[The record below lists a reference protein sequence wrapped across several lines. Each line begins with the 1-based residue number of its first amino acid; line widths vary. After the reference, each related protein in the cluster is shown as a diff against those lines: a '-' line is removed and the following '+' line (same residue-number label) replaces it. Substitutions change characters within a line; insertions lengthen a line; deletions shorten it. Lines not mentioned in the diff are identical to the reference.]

1 MKKWQYYLTLLVL
14 LLSSVLSPVSAWAQ
28 EVAAPQETSALVG
41 DSQAQPEAE
50 ATEEPEEGLDSN
62 LPSDVDLDELIRQA
76 PNVKAVPN
84 VVTRIY
90 ATTRDGKPITKNLLK
105 WEAFRINVDFTLPNN
120 VIKAGDTTVIEV
132 PSTLAFTEVSNF
144 EVRDSSGQHVVATA
158 TIQPGARTVTLTY
171 TSYAQNNSDITGNL
185 FFYARINHAEVTE
198 KGNVDLNFVV
208 ENKQI
213 PGGSVPFEG
222 APIPKGNPM
231 DKSGWQLPGQPNK
244 IRYIVAVNR
253 RGEQRKHVVIRDYL
267 KDEGLAID
275 QSSVSITKGHWVY
288 QNGGWVLQ
296 NGANAAGSYNIT
308 WDQGNTG
315 FTIDFGDL
323 DTQTGFEILYT
334 VNIPYDAAD
343 GEKFGNYAAMND
355 ANGTVAY
362 TNYDYSYSIAGGNA
376 EGYTFVVKVHK
387 HDGQGKDLAGAEF
400 EVVRDANKKVVG
412 KIVTDA
418 QGNGQVAGL
427 LRDAYTLREIKAP
440 DGYQLSNEEI
450 KIQGGDFGAD
460 KSVLKQVVN
469 VPAVTTVDVR
479 GTKTWS
485 DAENQDGLRP
495 EQVTIKLL
503 ANGTETGQTT
513 TATAAN
519 GWTYEFT
526 GLDAKDAQG
535 QAITYS
541 VAEEAVTGYTSTV
554 NGYDITNSHT
564 PETVDVRGTKTWE
577 DGDNQ
582 DGLRP
587 EQITVK
593 LLADGTETGQ
603 TTTATAANNW
613 TYEFTNLPKNKAG
626 QAISYSVAE
635 EAVAGYT
642 TKVNRYN
649 LTNSHTPETVSVQG
663 TKTWEDGDNQDG
675 LRPEQITVKLLAD
688 GVETGQTTTATAANN
703 WTYEFTNLPKNK
715 AGKAITYSVAEEAV
729 AGYTSTLNGYNL
741 TNSRTPE
748 TVSIQGTKT
757 WEDGDNQDGLRPEQI
772 TVKLL
777 ADGVETGQT
786 TTATAANNWTY
797 EFSNLPKNKAG
808 KAITYSVAEEAVQ
821 GYTSTVNG
829 YDLTNNHATDLTSV
843 SGTKTWQDND
853 DQDGL
858 RPGQVTIKLL
868 ADGVETGQTA
878 VASAANNWTY
888 EFSNLPKNK
897 AGKAITY
904 SVAEETVAGYTASV
918 NGYNLTNSHTPET
931 VSVQG
936 TKTWQDNDNQDG
948 VRPEQVTIKLLAD
961 GVETGQTA
969 VANAANNWTYE
980 FSNLPKNKAGKA
992 ITYSVQ
998 EEAVA
1003 EYTASYQAY
1012 NVTNSHTPGQTSHT
1026 VQKVWDDGQNQD
1038 GVRPVELKVQLYADD
1053 QKYGD
1058 EISLTA
1064 ANNWTYTWSQL
1075 PEKAQGK
1082 AISYQAREVA
1092 VPEGYQADQPSTQAG
1107 VTTLTNHHR
1116 PEVTSLSG
1124 TKTWKDN
1131 NNQDGV
1137 RPERIKVNLL
1147 ADGVLKAS
1155 KEVSAADN
1163 WSYSFDNLPKFAAG
1177 QAVVYTITEDAV
1189 AEYSTQVEGYNLT
1202 NSHTPGQTSLTVTK
1216 QWQDQGDQDGL
1227 RPSQIQV
1234 QLYADGV
1241 ASGSPVTLT
1250 AANNWVYTWSGLAE
1264 KANGKTIEYS
1274 VKEVDQPSGYT
1285 STTSQVSPGNVLIVN
1300 QHTPAT
1306 TEVKGQKTWD
1316 DANNQDGKRPESV
1329 TVQLYADGQVVASQV
1344 VTAANN
1350 WTYSFSNLPQFAKG
1364 KAISYSV
1371 QELVDAGLDKAGY
1384 RPSYEAY
1391 NITNH
1396 YKPEVTTFEVRKVW
1410 NDQNDQD
1417 KLRPSQI
1424 QVQLYAD
1431 GKAFGE
1437 PVTLKADND
1446 WRHVFADLAKYQEGK
1461 EVVYTVEEVAVPSGY
1476 SVTSSQTGVNQVT
1489 LTNTHQPK
1497 RPEDPGK
1504 KDLPKTGSAETFS
1517 LALAGL
1523 MAMTGLGILWG
1534 TKRRQA

>member
-50 ATEEPEEGLDSN
+50 ATEESEEGLDSD

-120 VIKAGDTTVIEV
+120 LIKAGDTTVIEV
-132 PSTLAFTEVSNF
+132 PSTLAFTEASNF
-144 EVRDSSGQHVVATA
+144 EVRDSSGQNVVANA

-208 ENKQI
+208 ENKPI

-222 APIPKGNPM
+222 APIPKGSPM

-296 NGANAAGSYNIT
+296 NAANAAGSYNIT
-308 WDQGNTG
+308 WDQGNAG

-323 DTQTGFEILYT
+323 DAQTGFEILYT

-479 GTKTWS
+479 GTKSWS

-587 EQITVK
+587 EQITLK
-593 LLADGTETGQ
+593 LLADG
-603 TTTATAANNW
+603 A
-613 TYEFTNLPKNKAG
+613 
-626 QAISYSVAE
+626 
-635 EAVAGYT
+635 
-642 TKVNRYN
+642 
-649 LTNSHTPETVSVQG
+649 
-663 TKTWEDGDNQDG
+663 
-675 LRPEQITVKLLAD
+675 
-688 GVETGQTTTATAANN
+688 ETGQTTTATAANN

-729 AGYTSTLNGYNL
+729 AGYNTKVNGYNL
-741 TNSRTPE
+741 TNSHTPE
-748 TVSIQGTKT
+748 AISVQGTKT
-757 WEDGDNQDGLRPEQI
+757 WEDGDN
-772 TVKLL
+772 
-777 ADGVETGQT
+777 
-786 TTATAANNWTY
+786 
-797 EFSNLPKNKAG
+797 
-808 KAITYSVAEEAVQ
+808 
-821 GYTSTVNG
+821 
-829 YDLTNNHATDLTSV
+829 
-843 SGTKTWQDND
+843 
-853 DQDGL
+853 QDGL

-904 SVAEETVAGYTASV
+904 SVSEEAVAGYTASV

-969 VANAANNWTYE
+969 VAKAANNWTYE
-980 FSNLPKNKAGKA
+980 FSNLPKNKAGQA

-1082 AISYQAREVA
+1082 AISYQAREVT

-1107 VTTLTNHHR
+1107 VTTLTNHHT
-1116 PEVTSLSG
+1116 PEVTSVSG
-1124 TKTWKDN
+1124 AKTWKDN

-1202 NSHTPGQTSLTVTK
+1202 NSHTPGQTTLTVTK

-1250 AANNWVYTWSGLAE
+1250 AADNWVYTWSGLAE

-1350 WTYSFSNLPQFAKG
+1350 WTYSFSNLPKFAKG

-1371 QELVDAGLDKAGY
+1371 QELVDTGLDKAGY
-1384 RPSYEAY
+1384 RPSYDGY
-1391 NITNH
+1391 NIANH

-1476 SVTSSQTGVNQVT
+1476 SVTSSQTGINQVT

>member
-50 ATEEPEEGLDSN
+50 ATEESEEGLDSN

-479 GTKTWS
+479 GTKSWS

-541 VAEEAVTGYTSTV
+541 VAEEAV
-554 NGYDITNSHT
+554 
-564 PETVDVRGTKTWE
+564 
-577 DGDNQ
+577 
-582 DGLRP
+582 
-587 EQITVK
+587 
-593 LLADGTETGQ
+593 
-603 TTTATAANNW
+603 
-613 TYEFTNLPKNKAG
+613 
-626 QAISYSVAE
+626 
-635 EAVAGYT
+635 
-642 TKVNRYN
+642 
-649 LTNSHTPETVSVQG
+649 
-663 TKTWEDGDNQDG
+663 
-675 LRPEQITVKLLAD
+675 
-688 GVETGQTTTATAANN
+688 
-703 WTYEFTNLPKNK
+703 
-715 AGKAITYSVAEEAV
+715 

-741 TNSRTPE
+741 TNSHTPE

-808 KAITYSVAEEAVQ
+808 KAITYSVAEEGVA
-821 GYTSTVNG
+821 GYNTTVNG

-904 SVAEETVAGYTASV
+904 SVAEEAVVGYTASV

-969 VANAANNWTYE
+969 VASSVNNWTYE

-1038 GVRPVELKVQLYADD
+1038 GLRPVELKVQLYADD

-1058 EISLTA
+1058 EVSLTA

-1107 VTTLTNHHR
+1107 VTTLTNRHT
-1116 PEVTSLSG
+1116 PEVTSVSG

-1163 WSYSFDNLPKFAAG
+1163 WAYSFDNLPIFAAG

-1189 AEYSTQVEGYNLT
+1189 AEYSTQVEGFNLT

-1250 AANNWVYTWSGLAE
+1250 AADNWVYTWSGLAE

-1329 TVQLYADGQVVASQV
+1329 TVQLYADGQMVASQV

-1384 RPSYEAY
+1384 RPSYDGY
-1391 NITNH
+1391 NIANH
-1396 YKPEVTTFEVRKVW
+1396 YKPEVTTLEVRKVW

-1424 QVQLYAD
+1424 QVQLYAN

>member
-50 ATEEPEEGLDSN
+50 ATEESEEGLDSN

-541 VAEEAVTGYTSTV
+541 VAEEAV
-554 NGYDITNSHT
+554 
-564 PETVDVRGTKTWE
+564 
-577 DGDNQ
+577 
-582 DGLRP
+582 
-587 EQITVK
+587 
-593 LLADGTETGQ
+593 
-603 TTTATAANNW
+603 
-613 TYEFTNLPKNKAG
+613 
-626 QAISYSVAE
+626 
-635 EAVAGYT
+635 
-642 TKVNRYN
+642 
-649 LTNSHTPETVSVQG
+649 
-663 TKTWEDGDNQDG
+663 
-675 LRPEQITVKLLAD
+675 
-688 GVETGQTTTATAANN
+688 
-703 WTYEFTNLPKNK
+703 
-715 AGKAITYSVAEEAV
+715 

-741 TNSRTPE
+741 TNSHTPE

-808 KAITYSVAEEAVQ
+808 KAISYSVAEEAVA
-821 GYTSTVNG
+821 GYNTTVNG

-904 SVAEETVAGYTASV
+904 SVAEEAVAGYTASV

-992 ITYSVQ
+992 ISYSVQ

-1038 GVRPVELKVQLYADD
+1038 GLRPVELKVQLYADD

-1075 PEKAQGK
+1075 PEKAKGK

-1092 VPEGYQADQPSTQAG
+1092 VPEGYQADQPSTQAT
-1107 VTTLTNHHR
+1107 VTTLTNRHT
-1116 PEVTSLSG
+1116 PEVTSVSG
-1124 TKTWKDN
+1124 TKTWQDN

-1250 AANNWVYTWSGLAE
+1250 AADNWVYTWSGLAE

-1350 WTYSFSNLPQFAKG
+1350 WTYSISNLPQFAKG

>member
-50 ATEEPEEGLDSN
+50 ATEESEEGLDSN

-244 IRYIVAVNR
+244 IRYILAVNR

-296 NGANAAGSYNIT
+296 NAANAAGSYNIT
-308 WDQGNTG
+308 WDQGNAG

-593 LLADGTETGQ
+593 LLADG
-603 TTTATAANNW
+603 
-613 TYEFTNLPKNKAG
+613 
-626 QAISYSVAE
+626 
-635 EAVAGYT
+635 
-642 TKVNRYN
+642 
-649 LTNSHTPETVSVQG
+649 
-663 TKTWEDGDNQDG
+663 
-675 LRPEQITVKLLAD
+675 
-688 GVETGQTTTATAANN
+688 
-703 WTYEFTNLPKNK
+703 
-715 AGKAITYSVAEEAV
+715 
-729 AGYTSTLNGYNL
+729 
-741 TNSRTPE
+741 
-748 TVSIQGTKT
+748 
-757 WEDGDNQDGLRPEQI
+757 
-772 TVKLL
+772 
-777 ADGVETGQT
+777 VETGQT

-808 KAITYSVAEEAVQ
+808 KAISYSVAEEAVA
-821 GYTSTVNG
+821 GYNTTVNG

-843 SGTKTWQDND
+843 SGTKTWEDND

-904 SVAEETVAGYTASV
+904 SVAEEAVAGYTASV
-918 NGYNLTNSHTPET
+918 NGYNIANSHTPET

-992 ITYSVQ
+992 IAYSVQ

-1038 GVRPVELKVQLYADD
+1038 GLRPVELKVQLYADD

-1082 AISYQAREVA
+1082 AISYQAREVS
-1092 VPEGYQADQPSTQAG
+1092 VPEGYQADQPTTQAT
-1107 VTTLTNHHR
+1107 VTTLTNRHT
-1116 PEVTSLSG
+1116 PEVTSVSG

-1163 WSYSFDNLPKFAAG
+1163 WAYSFDNLPKFAAG

-1396 YKPEVTTFEVRKVW
+1396 YKPEVTSFEVRKVW

>member
-50 ATEEPEEGLDSN
+50 ATEESEEGLDSN

-208 ENKQI
+208 ENKPI

-296 NGANAAGSYNIT
+296 NAANAAGSYNIT

-541 VAEEAVTGYTSTV
+541 VAEEAVAGYTSTL
-554 NGYDITNSHT
+554 NG
-564 PETVDVRGTKTWE
+564 
-577 DGDNQ
+577 
-582 DGLRP
+582 
-587 EQITVK
+587 
-593 LLADGTETGQ
+593 
-603 TTTATAANNW
+603 
-613 TYEFTNLPKNKAG
+613 
-626 QAISYSVAE
+626 
-635 EAVAGYT
+635 
-642 TKVNRYN
+642 YN
-649 LTNSHTPETVSVQG
+649 LTNSHTPETVSIQG

-703 WTYEFTNLPKNK
+703 WTYEFSNLPKNK
-715 AGKAITYSVAEEAV
+715 AGQAITYSVAEEAVQGYTSTVKGYDISNSHTPETVSVQGTKTWEDGDNQDGLRPEQITVKLLANGVETGQTTTATAANNWTYEFSNLPKNKAGQAITYSVAEEAV
-729 AGYTSTLNGYNL
+729 AGYTTKVNGYNL
-741 TNSRTPE
+741 TNSHTPE

-808 KAITYSVAEEAVQ
+808 KAISYSVAEEAVA
-821 GYTSTVNG
+821 GYNTTVNG
-829 YDLTNNHATDLTSV
+829 YDITNNHATDLTSV
-843 SGTKTWQDND
+843 SGTKTWEDND
-853 DQDGL
+853 DQDGV

-897 AGKAITY
+897 AGKAISY
-904 SVAEETVAGYTASV
+904 SVAEEAVVGYTVSV

-1038 GVRPVELKVQLYADD
+1038 GLRPVELKVQLYADD

-1058 EISLTA
+1058 EVSLTA

-1092 VPEGYQADQPSTQAG
+1092 VPEGYQADQPTTQAT
-1107 VTTLTNHHR
+1107 VTTLTNRHT
-1116 PEVTSLSG
+1116 PEVTSVSG

-1163 WSYSFDNLPKFAAG
+1163 WAYSFDNLPKFAAG

-1202 NSHTPGQTSLTVTK
+1202 NNHTPGQTSLTVTK

-1250 AANNWVYTWSGLAE
+1250 AADNWVYTWSGLAE

-1384 RPSYEAY
+1384 RPSYDGY
-1391 NITNH
+1391 NIANH

-1431 GKAFGE
+1431 GKVFGE

-1534 TKRRQA
+1534 TKRRQV

>member
-50 ATEEPEEGLDSN
+50 ATEESEEGLDSN

-541 VAEEAVTGYTSTV
+541 VAEEAV
-554 NGYDITNSHT
+554 
-564 PETVDVRGTKTWE
+564 
-577 DGDNQ
+577 
-582 DGLRP
+582 
-587 EQITVK
+587 
-593 LLADGTETGQ
+593 
-603 TTTATAANNW
+603 
-613 TYEFTNLPKNKAG
+613 
-626 QAISYSVAE
+626 
-635 EAVAGYT
+635 
-642 TKVNRYN
+642 
-649 LTNSHTPETVSVQG
+649 
-663 TKTWEDGDNQDG
+663 
-675 LRPEQITVKLLAD
+675 
-688 GVETGQTTTATAANN
+688 
-703 WTYEFTNLPKNK
+703 
-715 AGKAITYSVAEEAV
+715 

-741 TNSRTPE
+741 TNSHTPE

-904 SVAEETVAGYTASV
+904 SVAEEAVVGYTASV

-969 VANAANNWTYE
+969 VASAANNWTYE

-992 ITYSVQ
+992 ITYSLQ

-1038 GVRPVELKVQLYADD
+1038 GLRPVELKVQLYADD

-1058 EISLTA
+1058 EVSLTA

-1092 VPEGYQADQPSTQAG
+1092 VPQGYQADQPSTQAG
-1107 VTTLTNHHR
+1107 VTTLTNRHT
-1116 PEVTSLSG
+1116 PEVTSVSG

-1163 WSYSFDNLPKFAAG
+1163 WAYSFDNLPKFAAG

-1396 YKPEVTTFEVRKVW
+1396 YKPEVTSFEVRKVW

>member
-50 ATEEPEEGLDSN
+50 ATEESEEGLDSN

-541 VAEEAVTGYTSTV
+541 VAEEAV
-554 NGYDITNSHT
+554 
-564 PETVDVRGTKTWE
+564 
-577 DGDNQ
+577 
-582 DGLRP
+582 
-587 EQITVK
+587 
-593 LLADGTETGQ
+593 
-603 TTTATAANNW
+603 
-613 TYEFTNLPKNKAG
+613 
-626 QAISYSVAE
+626 
-635 EAVAGYT
+635 
-642 TKVNRYN
+642 
-649 LTNSHTPETVSVQG
+649 
-663 TKTWEDGDNQDG
+663 
-675 LRPEQITVKLLAD
+675 
-688 GVETGQTTTATAANN
+688 
-703 WTYEFTNLPKNK
+703 
-715 AGKAITYSVAEEAV
+715 

-741 TNSRTPE
+741 TNSHTPE

-808 KAITYSVAEEAVQ
+808 KAISYSVAEEAVA
-821 GYTSTVNG
+821 GYNTTVNG

-904 SVAEETVAGYTASV
+904 SVAEEAVAGYTASV

-992 ITYSVQ
+992 ITYSLQ

-1038 GVRPVELKVQLYADD
+1038 GLRPVELKVQLYADD

-1058 EISLTA
+1058 EVSLTA

-1092 VPEGYQADQPSTQAG
+1092 VPQGYQADQPSTQAG
-1107 VTTLTNHHR
+1107 VTTLTNRHT
-1116 PEVTSLSG
+1116 PEVTSVSG

-1384 RPSYEAY
+1384 RPSYDGY
-1391 NITNH
+1391 NIANH

-1504 KDLPKTGSAETFS
+1504 KGLPKTGSAETFS

>member
-50 ATEEPEEGLDSN
+50 ATEESEEGLDSN

-541 VAEEAVTGYTSTV
+541 VAEEAV
-554 NGYDITNSHT
+554 
-564 PETVDVRGTKTWE
+564 
-577 DGDNQ
+577 
-582 DGLRP
+582 
-587 EQITVK
+587 
-593 LLADGTETGQ
+593 
-603 TTTATAANNW
+603 
-613 TYEFTNLPKNKAG
+613 
-626 QAISYSVAE
+626 
-635 EAVAGYT
+635 
-642 TKVNRYN
+642 
-649 LTNSHTPETVSVQG
+649 
-663 TKTWEDGDNQDG
+663 
-675 LRPEQITVKLLAD
+675 
-688 GVETGQTTTATAANN
+688 
-703 WTYEFTNLPKNK
+703 
-715 AGKAITYSVAEEAV
+715 

-741 TNSRTPE
+741 TNSHTPE

-808 KAITYSVAEEAVQ
+808 QAITYSVAEEAVA
-821 GYTSTVNG
+821 GYNTTVNG

-904 SVAEETVAGYTASV
+904 SVAEEAVAGYTASV
-918 NGYNLTNSHTPET
+918 NGYNLINSHTPET

-969 VANAANNWTYE
+969 VAKAANNWTYE

-992 ITYSVQ
+992 IAYSVQ

-1092 VPEGYQADQPSTQAG
+1092 VPQGYQADQPSTQAG
-1107 VTTLTNHHR
+1107 VTTLTNHHT
-1116 PEVTSLSG
+1116 PEVTSVSG

-1163 WSYSFDNLPKFAAG
+1163 WSYSFDNLPKYAAG

-1384 RPSYEAY
+1384 RPSYDGY
-1391 NITNH
+1391 NIANH

>member
-50 ATEEPEEGLDSN
+50 ATEESEEGLDPD

-132 PSTLAFTEVSNF
+132 PSTLAFTEASNF
-144 EVRDSSGQHVVATA
+144 EVRDSSGQHVVANA

-208 ENKQI
+208 EHKPI

-296 NGANAAGSYNIT
+296 NAANAAGSFNIT

-479 GTKTWS
+479 GTKSWS

-526 GLDAKDAQG
+526 GLAAKDAQG

-587 EQITVK
+587 EQITLK
-593 LLADGTETGQ
+593 LLADGAETGQ

-626 QAISYSVAE
+626 QAI
-635 EAVAGYT
+635 
-642 TKVNRYN
+642 
-649 LTNSHTPETVSVQG
+649 
-663 TKTWEDGDNQDG
+663 
-675 LRPEQITVKLLAD
+675 
-688 GVETGQTTTATAANN
+688 
-703 WTYEFTNLPKNK
+703 
-715 AGKAITYSVAEEAV
+715 TYSVAEEAV
-729 AGYTSTLNGYNL
+729 AGYTSTVNGYDIS
-741 TNSRTPE
+741 NSHTPE

-757 WEDGDNQDGLRPEQI
+757 WEDGDNQDGLHPEQI

-808 KAITYSVAEEAVQ
+808 KAISYSVAEEAVA
-821 GYTSTVNG
+821 GYNTTVNG

-853 DQDGL
+853 DQDGI

-904 SVAEETVAGYTASV
+904 SVAEEAVAGYTASV

-1038 GVRPVELKVQLYADD
+1038 GLRPVELKVQLYADD

-1058 EISLTA
+1058 EISLTS

-1107 VTTLTNHHR
+1107 VTTLTNHHT
-1116 PEVTSLSG
+1116 PEVTSVSG
-1124 TKTWKDN
+1124 AKTWKDN

-1250 AANNWVYTWSGLAE
+1250 ATDNWVYTWSGLAE

-1285 STTSQVSPGNVLIVN
+1285 STISQVSPGNVLIVN

-1384 RPSYEAY
+1384 RPSYDGY
-1391 NITNH
+1391 NIANH
-1396 YKPEVTTFEVRKVW
+1396 YKPEVTSFEVRKVW

-1424 QVQLYAD
+1424 QVQLYAN

-1534 TKRRQA
+1534 TKHRHA

>member
-50 ATEEPEEGLDSN
+50 ATEESEEGLDSN

-132 PSTLAFTEVSNF
+132 PSTLAFTEASNF
-144 EVRDSSGQHVVATA
+144 EVRDSSGQHVVANA

-208 ENKQI
+208 ENKPI

-267 KDEGLAID
+267 KDEGIAID

-296 NGANAAGSYNIT
+296 NAANAAGSYNIT

-479 GTKTWS
+479 GTKSWS

-564 PETVDVRGTKTWE
+564 PETV
-577 DGDNQ
+577 
-582 DGLRP
+582 
-587 EQITVK
+587 
-593 LLADGTETGQ
+593 
-603 TTTATAANNW
+603 
-613 TYEFTNLPKNKAG
+613 
-626 QAISYSVAE
+626 
-635 EAVAGYT
+635 
-642 TKVNRYN
+642 
-649 LTNSHTPETVSVQG
+649 
-663 TKTWEDGDNQDG
+663 
-675 LRPEQITVKLLAD
+675 
-688 GVETGQTTTATAANN
+688 
-703 WTYEFTNLPKNK
+703 
-715 AGKAITYSVAEEAV
+715 
-729 AGYTSTLNGYNL
+729 
-741 TNSRTPE
+741 
-748 TVSIQGTKT
+748 SIQGTKT

-797 EFSNLPKNKAG
+797 EFTNLPKNKAG

-904 SVAEETVAGYTASV
+904 SVAEEAVVGYTASV

-969 VANAANNWTYE
+969 VASAANNWTYE

-992 ITYSVQ
+992 ITYSLQ

-1038 GVRPVELKVQLYADD
+1038 GLRPVELKVQLYADD

-1058 EISLTA
+1058 EVSLTA

-1092 VPEGYQADQPSTQAG
+1092 VPQGYQADQPSTQAG
-1107 VTTLTNHHR
+1107 VTTLTNRHT
-1116 PEVTSLSG
+1116 PEVTSVSG

-1163 WSYSFDNLPKFAAG
+1163 WAYSFDNLPKFAAG

-1396 YKPEVTTFEVRKVW
+1396 YKPEVTSFEVRKVW

>member
-50 ATEEPEEGLDSN
+50 ATEESEEGLDSN

-479 GTKTWS
+479 GTKSWS

-541 VAEEAVTGYTSTV
+541 VAEEAVAGYTLTL
-554 NGYDITNSHT
+554 NGYNLTNSHT
-564 PETVDVRGTKTWE
+564 PETVSIQGTKTWE

-587 EQITVK
+587 AQITVK
-593 LLADGTETGQ
+593 LLADGVETGQ
-603 TTTATAANNW
+603 TTTVTAANNW
-613 TYEFTNLPKNKAG
+613 TYEFSNLPKNKAG
-626 QAISYSVAE
+626 QAITYSVAE
-635 EAVAGYT
+635 EAVQGYT
-642 TKVNRYN
+642 STVNGYDIS
-649 LTNSHTPETVSVQG
+649 NSHTPETVSVQG

-675 LRPEQITVKLLAD
+675 LRPAQITVKLLAD

-703 WTYEFTNLPKNK
+703 WTYEFSNLPKNK

-741 TNSRTPE
+741 TNSHTPE

-808 KAITYSVAEEAVQ
+808 KAITYSVAEEGVA
-821 GYTSTVNG
+821 GYNTTVNG

-904 SVAEETVAGYTASV
+904 SVAEEAVVGYTASV

-969 VANAANNWTYE
+969 VASSVNNWTYE

-1038 GVRPVELKVQLYADD
+1038 GLRPVELKVQLYADD

-1058 EISLTA
+1058 EVSLTA

-1107 VTTLTNHHR
+1107 VTTLTNRHT
-1116 PEVTSLSG
+1116 PEVTSVSG

-1163 WSYSFDNLPKFAAG
+1163 WAYSFDNLPIFAAG

-1189 AEYSTQVEGYNLT
+1189 AEYSTQVEGFNLT

-1396 YKPEVTTFEVRKVW
+1396 YKPEVTSFEVRKVW

>member
-50 ATEEPEEGLDSN
+50 ATEESEEGLDSN

-564 PETVDVRGTKTWE
+564 PETVSIQGTKTWE

-593 LLADGTETGQ
+593 LLADGVETGQ

-642 TKVNRYN
+642 TKVNGYN

-969 VANAANNWTYE
+969 VAKAANNWTYE

-1058 EISLTA
+1058 EVSLTA

-1371 QELVDAGLDKAGY
+1371 QELVDVGLDKAGY
-1384 RPSYEAY
+1384 RPSYDGY
-1391 NITNH
+1391 NIANH
-1396 YKPEVTTFEVRKVW
+1396 YKPEVTSFEVRKVW

>member
-50 ATEEPEEGLDSN
+50 ATEESEEGLDSN

-541 VAEEAVTGYTSTV
+541 VAEEAV
-554 NGYDITNSHT
+554 
-564 PETVDVRGTKTWE
+564 
-577 DGDNQ
+577 
-582 DGLRP
+582 
-587 EQITVK
+587 
-593 LLADGTETGQ
+593 
-603 TTTATAANNW
+603 
-613 TYEFTNLPKNKAG
+613 
-626 QAISYSVAE
+626 
-635 EAVAGYT
+635 
-642 TKVNRYN
+642 
-649 LTNSHTPETVSVQG
+649 
-663 TKTWEDGDNQDG
+663 
-675 LRPEQITVKLLAD
+675 
-688 GVETGQTTTATAANN
+688 
-703 WTYEFTNLPKNK
+703 
-715 AGKAITYSVAEEAV
+715 

-741 TNSRTPE
+741 TNSHTPE

-808 KAITYSVAEEAVQ
+808 KAISYSVAEEAVA
-821 GYTSTVNG
+821 GYNTTVNG

-904 SVAEETVAGYTASV
+904 SVAEEAVAGYTASV

-936 TKTWQDNDNQDG
+936 TKSWQDNDNQDG

-969 VANAANNWTYE
+969 VAKAANNWTYE

-1038 GVRPVELKVQLYADD
+1038 GLRPVELKVQLYADD

-1092 VPEGYQADQPSTQAG
+1092 VPEGYQADQPTTQAT
-1107 VTTLTNHHR
+1107 VTTLTNRHT
-1116 PEVTSLSG
+1116 PEVTSVSG

-1396 YKPEVTTFEVRKVW
+1396 YKPEVTSFEVRKVW

>member
-50 ATEEPEEGLDSN
+50 ATEESEEGLDSN

-541 VAEEAVTGYTSTV
+541 VAEEAVAGYTSTL
-554 NGYDITNSHT
+554 NG
-564 PETVDVRGTKTWE
+564 
-577 DGDNQ
+577 
-582 DGLRP
+582 
-587 EQITVK
+587 
-593 LLADGTETGQ
+593 
-603 TTTATAANNW
+603 
-613 TYEFTNLPKNKAG
+613 
-626 QAISYSVAE
+626 
-635 EAVAGYT
+635 
-642 TKVNRYN
+642 YN
-649 LTNSHTPETVSVQG
+649 LTNSHTPETVSIQG

-703 WTYEFTNLPKNK
+703 WTYEFSNLPKNK
-715 AGKAITYSVAEEAV
+715 AGQAITYSVAEEAVQGYTSTVKGYDISNSHTPETVSVQGSKTWEDGDNQDGLRPEQITVKLLANGVETGQTTTATAANNWTYEFSNLPKNKAGQAITYSVAEEAV
-729 AGYTSTLNGYNL
+729 AGYTTKVNGYNL
-741 TNSRTPE
+741 TNSHTPE

-808 KAITYSVAEEAVQ
+808 KAISYSVAEEAVA
-821 GYTSTVNG
+821 GYNTTVNG

-897 AGKAITY
+897 AGKAISY
-904 SVAEETVAGYTASV
+904 SVAEEAVAGYTASV
-918 NGYNLTNSHTPET
+918 NGYNISNSHTPET

-969 VANAANNWTYE
+969 VAKAANNWTYE

-1038 GVRPVELKVQLYADD
+1038 GLRPVELKVQLYADD

-1082 AISYQAREVA
+1082 AISYQAREVS

-1107 VTTLTNHHR
+1107 VTTLTNHHT
-1116 PEVTSLSG
+1116 PEVTSVSG

-1396 YKPEVTTFEVRKVW
+1396 YKPEVTSFEVRKVW

-1476 SVTSSQTGVNQVT
+1476 SVTNSQTGVNQVT

>member
-50 ATEEPEEGLDSN
+50 ATEESEEGLDSN

-412 KIVTDA
+412 KMVTDA

-541 VAEEAVTGYTSTV
+541 VAEEAV
-554 NGYDITNSHT
+554 
-564 PETVDVRGTKTWE
+564 
-577 DGDNQ
+577 
-582 DGLRP
+582 
-587 EQITVK
+587 
-593 LLADGTETGQ
+593 
-603 TTTATAANNW
+603 
-613 TYEFTNLPKNKAG
+613 
-626 QAISYSVAE
+626 
-635 EAVAGYT
+635 
-642 TKVNRYN
+642 
-649 LTNSHTPETVSVQG
+649 
-663 TKTWEDGDNQDG
+663 
-675 LRPEQITVKLLAD
+675 
-688 GVETGQTTTATAANN
+688 
-703 WTYEFTNLPKNK
+703 
-715 AGKAITYSVAEEAV
+715 

-741 TNSRTPE
+741 TNSHTPE

-808 KAITYSVAEEAVQ
+808 KAITYSVAEEGVA
-821 GYTSTVNG
+821 GYNTTVNG

-904 SVAEETVAGYTASV
+904 SVAEEAVVGYTASV

-1038 GVRPVELKVQLYADD
+1038 GLRPVELKVQLYADD

-1058 EISLTA
+1058 EVSLTA

-1107 VTTLTNHHR
+1107 VTTLTNRHT
-1116 PEVTSLSG
+1116 PEVTSVSG
-1124 TKTWKDN
+1124 TKTWQDN

-1202 NSHTPGQTSLTVTK
+1202 NRHTPGQTSLTVTK

-1384 RPSYEAY
+1384 RPSYDGY
-1391 NITNH
+1391 NIANH

-1461 EVVYTVEEVAVPSGY
+1461 EVVYTVAEVAVPSGY

-1534 TKRRQA
+1534 AKRRQA

>member
-50 ATEEPEEGLDSN
+50 ATEESEEGLDSN

-158 TIQPGARTVTLTY
+158 TIQPGARYVTLTY

-541 VAEEAVTGYTSTV
+541 VAEEAV
-554 NGYDITNSHT
+554 
-564 PETVDVRGTKTWE
+564 
-577 DGDNQ
+577 
-582 DGLRP
+582 
-587 EQITVK
+587 
-593 LLADGTETGQ
+593 
-603 TTTATAANNW
+603 
-613 TYEFTNLPKNKAG
+613 
-626 QAISYSVAE
+626 
-635 EAVAGYT
+635 
-642 TKVNRYN
+642 
-649 LTNSHTPETVSVQG
+649 
-663 TKTWEDGDNQDG
+663 
-675 LRPEQITVKLLAD
+675 
-688 GVETGQTTTATAANN
+688 
-703 WTYEFTNLPKNK
+703 
-715 AGKAITYSVAEEAV
+715 

-741 TNSRTPE
+741 TNSHTPE

-786 TTATAANNWTY
+786 TTATAAKNWTY
-797 EFSNLPKNKAG
+797 EFTNLPKNKAG
-808 KAITYSVAEEAVQ
+808 KAITYSVAEEAVA
-821 GYTSTVNG
+821 GYNTTVNG

-904 SVAEETVAGYTASV
+904 SVAEEAVAGYTASV
-918 NGYNLTNSHTPET
+918 NGYNIANSHTPET

-969 VANAANNWTYE
+969 VASAANNWTYE
-980 FSNLPKNKAGKA
+980 FSSLPKNKAGKA
-992 ITYSVQ
+992 ISYSVQ

-1038 GVRPVELKVQLYADD
+1038 GLRPVELKVQLYADD

-1058 EISLTA
+1058 EVSLTA

-1107 VTTLTNHHR
+1107 VTTLTNRHR
-1116 PEVTSLSG
+1116 PEVTSVSG

-1285 STTSQVSPGNVLIVN
+1285 ITTSQVSPGNVLIVN

-1396 YKPEVTTFEVRKVW
+1396 YKPEVTSFEVRKVW

>member
-50 ATEEPEEGLDSN
+50 ATEESEEGLDSN

-541 VAEEAVTGYTSTV
+541 VAEEAVAGYTSTL
-554 NGYDITNSHT
+554 NG
-564 PETVDVRGTKTWE
+564 
-577 DGDNQ
+577 
-582 DGLRP
+582 
-587 EQITVK
+587 
-593 LLADGTETGQ
+593 
-603 TTTATAANNW
+603 
-613 TYEFTNLPKNKAG
+613 
-626 QAISYSVAE
+626 
-635 EAVAGYT
+635 
-642 TKVNRYN
+642 YN
-649 LTNSHTPETVSVQG
+649 LTNSHTPETVSIQG

-703 WTYEFTNLPKNK
+703 WTYEFSNLPKNK
-715 AGKAITYSVAEEAV
+715 AGQAITYSVAEEAVQGYTSTVKGYDISNSHTPETVSVQGSKTWEDGDNQDGLRPEQITVKLLANGVETGQTTTATAANNWTYEFSNLPKNKAGQAITYSVAEEAV
-729 AGYTSTLNGYNL
+729 AGYTTKVNGYNL
-741 TNSRTPE
+741 TNSHTPE

-808 KAITYSVAEEAVQ
+808 KAISYSVAEEAVA
-821 GYTSTVNG
+821 GYNTTVNG

-1038 GVRPVELKVQLYADD
+1038 GLRPVELKVQLYADD

-1082 AISYQAREVA
+1082 AISYQAREVS

-1107 VTTLTNHHR
+1107 VTTLTNHHT
-1116 PEVTSLSG
+1116 PEVTSVSG

-1384 RPSYEAY
+1384 RPSYDGY
-1391 NITNH
+1391 NIANH

>member
-50 ATEEPEEGLDSN
+50 ATEESEEGLDSN

-541 VAEEAVTGYTSTV
+541 VAEEAV
-554 NGYDITNSHT
+554 
-564 PETVDVRGTKTWE
+564 
-577 DGDNQ
+577 
-582 DGLRP
+582 
-587 EQITVK
+587 
-593 LLADGTETGQ
+593 
-603 TTTATAANNW
+603 
-613 TYEFTNLPKNKAG
+613 
-626 QAISYSVAE
+626 
-635 EAVAGYT
+635 
-642 TKVNRYN
+642 
-649 LTNSHTPETVSVQG
+649 
-663 TKTWEDGDNQDG
+663 
-675 LRPEQITVKLLAD
+675 
-688 GVETGQTTTATAANN
+688 
-703 WTYEFTNLPKNK
+703 
-715 AGKAITYSVAEEAV
+715 

-741 TNSRTPE
+741 TNSHTPE

-808 KAITYSVAEEAVQ
+808 QAISYSVAEEAVA
-821 GYTSTVNG
+821 GYNTTVNG

-904 SVAEETVAGYTASV
+904 SVAEEAVAGYTASV

-936 TKTWQDNDNQDG
+936 TKSWQDNDNQDG

-969 VANAANNWTYE
+969 VAKAANNWTYE

-1038 GVRPVELKVQLYADD
+1038 GLRPVELKVQLYADD

-1092 VPEGYQADQPSTQAG
+1092 VPEGYQADQPTTQAT
-1107 VTTLTNHHR
+1107 VTTLTNRHT
-1116 PEVTSLSG
+1116 PEVTSVSG

-1396 YKPEVTTFEVRKVW
+1396 YKPEVTSFEVRKVW

>member
-28 EVAAPQETSALVG
+28 EVAVPQETSALVG

-50 ATEEPEEGLDSN
+50 ATEESEEGLDSN

-541 VAEEAVTGYTSTV
+541 VAEEAVAGYTSTL
-554 NGYDITNSHT
+554 NG
-564 PETVDVRGTKTWE
+564 
-577 DGDNQ
+577 
-582 DGLRP
+582 
-587 EQITVK
+587 
-593 LLADGTETGQ
+593 
-603 TTTATAANNW
+603 
-613 TYEFTNLPKNKAG
+613 
-626 QAISYSVAE
+626 
-635 EAVAGYT
+635 
-642 TKVNRYN
+642 YN
-649 LTNSHTPETVSVQG
+649 LTNSHTPETVSIQG

-675 LRPEQITVKLLAD
+675 LRPAQITVKLLAD

-703 WTYEFTNLPKNK
+703 WTYEFT
-715 AGKAITYSVAEEAV
+715 
-729 AGYTSTLNGYNL
+729 
-741 TNSRTPE
+741 
-748 TVSIQGTKT
+748 
-757 WEDGDNQDGLRPEQI
+757 
-772 TVKLL
+772 
-777 ADGVETGQT
+777 
-786 TTATAANNWTY
+786 
-797 EFSNLPKNKAG
+797 NLPKNKAG

-904 SVAEETVAGYTASV
+904 SVAEEAVVGYTASV

-969 VANAANNWTYE
+969 VASAANNWTYE

-992 ITYSVQ
+992 ITYSLQ

-1038 GVRPVELKVQLYADD
+1038 GLRPVELKVQLYADD

-1058 EISLTA
+1058 EVSLTA

-1092 VPEGYQADQPSTQAG
+1092 VPQGYQADQPSTQAG
-1107 VTTLTNHHR
+1107 VTTLTNRHT
-1116 PEVTSLSG
+1116 PEVTSVSG

-1163 WSYSFDNLPKFAAG
+1163 WAYSFDNLPKFAAG

-1396 YKPEVTTFEVRKVW
+1396 YKPEVTSFEVRKVW

>member
-50 ATEEPEEGLDSN
+50 ATEESEEGLDSN

-412 KIVTDA
+412 KMVTDA

-541 VAEEAVTGYTSTV
+541 VAEEAVAGYTSTL
-554 NGYDITNSHT
+554 NG
-564 PETVDVRGTKTWE
+564 
-577 DGDNQ
+577 
-582 DGLRP
+582 
-587 EQITVK
+587 
-593 LLADGTETGQ
+593 
-603 TTTATAANNW
+603 
-613 TYEFTNLPKNKAG
+613 
-626 QAISYSVAE
+626 
-635 EAVAGYT
+635 
-642 TKVNRYN
+642 YN
-649 LTNSHTPETVSVQG
+649 LTNSHTPETVSIQG

-729 AGYTSTLNGYNL
+729 AGYNTKVNGYNL
-741 TNSRTPE
+741 TNSHTPE
-748 TVSIQGTKT
+748 AVSVQGTKT
-757 WEDGDNQDGLRPEQI
+757 WEDGDN
-772 TVKLL
+772 
-777 ADGVETGQT
+777 
-786 TTATAANNWTY
+786 
-797 EFSNLPKNKAG
+797 
-808 KAITYSVAEEAVQ
+808 
-821 GYTSTVNG
+821 
-829 YDLTNNHATDLTSV
+829 
-843 SGTKTWQDND
+843 
-853 DQDGL
+853 QDGL

-904 SVAEETVAGYTASV
+904 SVAEEAVVGYTASV

-1038 GVRPVELKVQLYADD
+1038 GLRPVELKVQLYADD

-1058 EISLTA
+1058 EVSLTA

-1092 VPEGYQADQPSTQAG
+1092 VPEGYQADQPTTQAT
-1107 VTTLTNHHR
+1107 VTTLTNRHT
-1116 PEVTSLSG
+1116 PEVTSVSG

-1250 AANNWVYTWSGLAE
+1250 AANNWVYTWSDLAE

-1396 YKPEVTTFEVRKVW
+1396 YKPEVTSFEVRKVW

-1461 EVVYTVEEVAVPSGY
+1461 EVVYTVEEVDVPSGY
-1476 SVTSSQTGVNQVT
+1476 SGTSSQTGVNQVT

>member
-50 ATEEPEEGLDSN
+50 ATEESEEGLDSN

-541 VAEEAVTGYTSTV
+541 VAEEAV
-554 NGYDITNSHT
+554 
-564 PETVDVRGTKTWE
+564 
-577 DGDNQ
+577 
-582 DGLRP
+582 
-587 EQITVK
+587 
-593 LLADGTETGQ
+593 
-603 TTTATAANNW
+603 
-613 TYEFTNLPKNKAG
+613 
-626 QAISYSVAE
+626 
-635 EAVAGYT
+635 
-642 TKVNRYN
+642 
-649 LTNSHTPETVSVQG
+649 
-663 TKTWEDGDNQDG
+663 
-675 LRPEQITVKLLAD
+675 
-688 GVETGQTTTATAANN
+688 
-703 WTYEFTNLPKNK
+703 
-715 AGKAITYSVAEEAV
+715 

-741 TNSRTPE
+741 TNSHTPE

-808 KAITYSVAEEAVQ
+808 KAISYSVAEEAVA
-821 GYTSTVNG
+821 GYNTTVNG

-904 SVAEETVAGYTASV
+904 SVAEEAVVGYTASV

-969 VANAANNWTYE
+969 VASAANNWTYE

-992 ITYSVQ
+992 ITYSLQ

-1038 GVRPVELKVQLYADD
+1038 GLRPVELKVQLYADD

-1058 EISLTA
+1058 EVSLTA

-1092 VPEGYQADQPSTQAG
+1092 VPQGYQADQPSTQAG
-1107 VTTLTNHHR
+1107 VTTLTNRHT
-1116 PEVTSLSG
+1116 PEVTSVSG

-1163 WSYSFDNLPKFAAG
+1163 WAYSFDNLPKFAAG

-1396 YKPEVTTFEVRKVW
+1396 YKPEVTSFEVRKVW

>member
-50 ATEEPEEGLDSN
+50 ATEESEEGLDPD

-208 ENKQI
+208 ENKPI

-296 NGANAAGSYNIT
+296 NAANAAGSYNVT

-495 EQVTIKLL
+495 EQ
-503 ANGTETGQTT
+503 
-513 TATAAN
+513 
-519 GWTYEFT
+519 
-526 GLDAKDAQG
+526 
-535 QAITYS
+535 
-541 VAEEAVTGYTSTV
+541 
-554 NGYDITNSHT
+554 
-564 PETVDVRGTKTWE
+564 
-577 DGDNQ
+577 
-582 DGLRP
+582 
-587 EQITVK
+587 
-593 LLADGTETGQ
+593 
-603 TTTATAANNW
+603 
-613 TYEFTNLPKNKAG
+613 
-626 QAISYSVAE
+626 
-635 EAVAGYT
+635 
-642 TKVNRYN
+642 
-649 LTNSHTPETVSVQG
+649 
-663 TKTWEDGDNQDG
+663 
-675 LRPEQITVKLLAD
+675 ITVKLLAD

-729 AGYTSTLNGYNL
+729 AGYNTKVNGYNL
-741 TNSRTPE
+741 TNSHTPE
-748 TVSIQGTKT
+748 AVSVQGTKT
-757 WEDGDNQDGLRPEQI
+757 WEDGDN
-772 TVKLL
+772 
-777 ADGVETGQT
+777 
-786 TTATAANNWTY
+786 
-797 EFSNLPKNKAG
+797 
-808 KAITYSVAEEAVQ
+808 
-821 GYTSTVNG
+821 
-829 YDLTNNHATDLTSV
+829 
-843 SGTKTWQDND
+843 
-853 DQDGL
+853 QDGL

-904 SVAEETVAGYTASV
+904 SVAEEAVAGYTASV

-969 VANAANNWTYE
+969 VAKAANNWTYE

-992 ITYSVQ
+992 IAYSVQ

-1092 VPEGYQADQPSTQAG
+1092 VPEGYQADQPTTQAT
-1107 VTTLTNHHR
+1107 VTTLTNRHT
-1116 PEVTSLSG
+1116 PEVTSVSG

-1384 RPSYEAY
+1384 RPSYDGY
-1391 NITNH
+1391 NIANH

-1424 QVQLYAD
+1424 QVQLYAN

-1461 EVVYTVEEVAVPSGY
+1461 EVVYTVEEVDVPSGY
-1476 SVTSSQTGVNQVT
+1476 SGTSSQTGVNQVT

>member
-50 ATEEPEEGLDSN
+50 ATEESEEGLDSN

-541 VAEEAVTGYTSTV
+541 VAEEAVAGYTSTL
-554 NGYDITNSHT
+554 NG
-564 PETVDVRGTKTWE
+564 
-577 DGDNQ
+577 
-582 DGLRP
+582 
-587 EQITVK
+587 
-593 LLADGTETGQ
+593 
-603 TTTATAANNW
+603 
-613 TYEFTNLPKNKAG
+613 
-626 QAISYSVAE
+626 
-635 EAVAGYT
+635 
-642 TKVNRYN
+642 YN
-649 LTNSHTPETVSVQG
+649 LTNSHTPETVSIQG

-703 WTYEFTNLPKNK
+703 WTYEFSNLPKNK
-715 AGKAITYSVAEEAV
+715 AGQAITYSVAEEAVQGYTSTVKGYDISNSHTPETVSVQGSKTWEDGDNQDGLRPEQITVKLLANGVETGQTTTATAANNWTYEFSNLPKNKAGQAITYSVAEEAV
-729 AGYTSTLNGYNL
+729 AGYTTKVNGYNL
-741 TNSRTPE
+741 TNSHTPE

-808 KAITYSVAEEAVQ
+808 KAISYSVAEEAVA
-821 GYTSTVNG
+821 GYNTTVNG

-897 AGKAITY
+897 AGKAISY
-904 SVAEETVAGYTASV
+904 SVAEEAVAGYTASV

-1038 GVRPVELKVQLYADD
+1038 GLRPVELKVQLYADD

-1058 EISLTA
+1058 EVSLTA

-1092 VPEGYQADQPSTQAG
+1092 VPEGYQADQPTTQAT
-1107 VTTLTNHHR
+1107 VTTLTNRHT
-1116 PEVTSLSG
+1116 PEVTSVSG
-1124 TKTWKDN
+1124 AKTWKDN

-1285 STTSQVSPGNVLIVN
+1285 STISQVSPGNVLIVN

-1316 DANNQDGKRPESV
+1316 DANNQDGKRPEAV

>member
-50 ATEEPEEGLDSN
+50 ATEESEEGLDSN

-541 VAEEAVTGYTSTV
+541 VAEEAV
-554 NGYDITNSHT
+554 
-564 PETVDVRGTKTWE
+564 
-577 DGDNQ
+577 
-582 DGLRP
+582 
-587 EQITVK
+587 
-593 LLADGTETGQ
+593 
-603 TTTATAANNW
+603 
-613 TYEFTNLPKNKAG
+613 
-626 QAISYSVAE
+626 
-635 EAVAGYT
+635 
-642 TKVNRYN
+642 
-649 LTNSHTPETVSVQG
+649 
-663 TKTWEDGDNQDG
+663 
-675 LRPEQITVKLLAD
+675 
-688 GVETGQTTTATAANN
+688 
-703 WTYEFTNLPKNK
+703 
-715 AGKAITYSVAEEAV
+715 

-741 TNSRTPE
+741 TNSHTPE

-808 KAITYSVAEEAVQ
+808 KAISYSVAEEAVA
-821 GYTSTVNG
+821 GYNTTVNG

-904 SVAEETVAGYTASV
+904 SVAEEAVAGYTASV

-992 ITYSVQ
+992 ITYSLQ

-1038 GVRPVELKVQLYADD
+1038 GLRPVELKVQLYADD

-1058 EISLTA
+1058 EVSLTA

-1092 VPEGYQADQPSTQAG
+1092 VPAGYQADQPSTQAG
-1107 VTTLTNHHR
+1107 VTILTNRHT
-1116 PEVTSLSG
+1116 PEVTSVSG
-1124 TKTWKDN
+1124 TKTWQDN

-1227 RPSQIQV
+1227 RPSQIKV

-1396 YKPEVTTFEVRKVW
+1396 YKPEVTSFEVRKVW

>member
-50 ATEEPEEGLDSN
+50 ATEESEEGLDPD

-90 ATTRDGKPITKNLLK
+90 ATARDGKPITKNLLK

-132 PSTLAFTEVSNF
+132 PSTLAFTEASNF
-144 EVRDSSGQHVVATA
+144 EVRDSSGQHVVANA

-208 ENKQI
+208 EHKPI

-296 NGANAAGSYNIT
+296 NAANAAGSFNIT

-479 GTKTWS
+479 GTKSWS

-526 GLDAKDAQG
+526 GLAAKDAQG

-587 EQITVK
+587 EQITLK
-593 LLADGTETGQ
+593 LLADGAETGQ

-626 QAISYSVAE
+626 QAITYSVAE

-642 TKVNRYN
+642 STVNGYDIS
-649 LTNSHTPETVSVQG
+649 NSHTPETVSVQG

-703 WTYEFTNLPKNK
+703 WTYEFSNLPKNK
-715 AGKAITYSVAEEAV
+715 AGKPITYSVAEEAV
-729 AGYTSTLNGYNL
+729 AGYTTKVNGYNL
-741 TNSRTPE
+741 TNSHTPE

-808 KAITYSVAEEAVQ
+808 KAISYSVAEEAVA
-821 GYTSTVNG
+821 GYNTTVNG

-853 DQDGL
+853 DQDGI

-904 SVAEETVAGYTASV
+904 SVAEEAVAGYTASV

-1038 GVRPVELKVQLYADD
+1038 GLRPVELKVQLYADD

-1058 EISLTA
+1058 EISLTS

-1107 VTTLTNHHR
+1107 VTTLTNHHT
-1116 PEVTSLSG
+1116 PEVTSVSG
-1124 TKTWKDN
+1124 AKTWKDN

-1137 RPERIKVNLL
+1137 RPDRIKVNLL

-1250 AANNWVYTWSGLAE
+1250 ATDNWVYTWSGLAE

-1285 STTSQVSPGNVLIVN
+1285 STISQVSPGNVLIVN

-1384 RPSYEAY
+1384 RPSYDGY
-1391 NITNH
+1391 NIANH
-1396 YKPEVTTFEVRKVW
+1396 YKPEVTSFEVRKVW

-1424 QVQLYAD
+1424 QVQLYAN

-1534 TKRRQA
+1534 TKHRHA

>member
-50 ATEEPEEGLDSN
+50 ATEESEEGLDSD

-564 PETVDVRGTKTWE
+564 PETVS
-577 DGDNQ
+577 
-582 DGLRP
+582 
-587 EQITVK
+587 I
-593 LLADGTETGQ
+593 
-603 TTTATAANNW
+603 
-613 TYEFTNLPKNKAG
+613 
-626 QAISYSVAE
+626 
-635 EAVAGYT
+635 
-642 TKVNRYN
+642 
-649 LTNSHTPETVSVQG
+649 QG

-703 WTYEFTNLPKNK
+703 WTYEFSNLPKNK
-715 AGKAITYSVAEEAV
+715 AGQAISYSVAEEAVQGYTSTVNGYDISNSHTPETVSVQGSKTWEDGDNQDGLRPEQITVKLLANGVETGQTTTATAANNWTYEFSNLPKNKAGQAITYSVAEEAV
-729 AGYTSTLNGYNL
+729 AGYTTKVNGYNL
-741 TNSRTPE
+741 TNSHTPE

-808 KAITYSVAEEAVQ
+808 KAISYSVAEEAVA
-821 GYTSTVNG
+821 GYNTTVNG

-904 SVAEETVAGYTASV
+904 SVAEEAVAGYTASV

-1038 GVRPVELKVQLYADD
+1038 GLRPVELKVQLYADD

-1092 VPEGYQADQPSTQAG
+1092 VPQGYQADQPSTQAG
-1107 VTTLTNHHR
+1107 VTTLTNHHT
-1116 PEVTSLSG
+1116 PEVTSVSG

-1384 RPSYEAY
+1384 RPSYDGY
-1391 NITNH
+1391 NIANH
-1396 YKPEVTTFEVRKVW
+1396 YKPEVTSFEVRKVW

>member
-50 ATEEPEEGLDSN
+50 ATEESEEGLDSN

-132 PSTLAFTEVSNF
+132 PSTLAFTAVSNF

-541 VAEEAVTGYTSTV
+541 VAEEAVAGYTSTL
-554 NGYDITNSHT
+554 NG
-564 PETVDVRGTKTWE
+564 
-577 DGDNQ
+577 
-582 DGLRP
+582 
-587 EQITVK
+587 
-593 LLADGTETGQ
+593 
-603 TTTATAANNW
+603 
-613 TYEFTNLPKNKAG
+613 
-626 QAISYSVAE
+626 
-635 EAVAGYT
+635 
-642 TKVNRYN
+642 YN
-649 LTNSHTPETVSVQG
+649 LTNSHTPETVSIQG

-703 WTYEFTNLPKNK
+703 WTYEFSNLPKNK
-715 AGKAITYSVAEEAV
+715 AGQAITYSVAEEAVQGYTSTVKGYDISNSHTPETVSVQGSKTWEDGDNQDGLRPEQITVKLLADGVETGQTTTATAANNWTYEFSNLPKNKAGQAITYSVAEEAV
-729 AGYTSTLNGYNL
+729 AGYTTKVNGYNL
-741 TNSRTPE
+741 TNSHTPE

-808 KAITYSVAEEAVQ
+808 KAISYSVAEEAVA
-821 GYTSTVNG
+821 GYNTTVNG

-904 SVAEETVAGYTASV
+904 SVAEEAVAGYTASV
-918 NGYNLTNSHTPET
+918 NGYNIANSHTPET

-992 ITYSVQ
+992 IAYSVQ

-1038 GVRPVELKVQLYADD
+1038 GLRPVELKVQLYADD

-1082 AISYQAREVA
+1082 AISYQAREVS

-1107 VTTLTNHHR
+1107 VTTLTNHHT
-1116 PEVTSLSG
+1116 PEVTSVSG

-1396 YKPEVTTFEVRKVW
+1396 YKPEVTSFEVRKVW

-1534 TKRRQA
+1534 TKRRQV

>member
-50 ATEEPEEGLDSN
+50 ATEESEEGLDSN

-541 VAEEAVTGYTSTV
+541 VAEEAV
-554 NGYDITNSHT
+554 
-564 PETVDVRGTKTWE
+564 
-577 DGDNQ
+577 
-582 DGLRP
+582 
-587 EQITVK
+587 
-593 LLADGTETGQ
+593 
-603 TTTATAANNW
+603 
-613 TYEFTNLPKNKAG
+613 
-626 QAISYSVAE
+626 
-635 EAVAGYT
+635 
-642 TKVNRYN
+642 
-649 LTNSHTPETVSVQG
+649 
-663 TKTWEDGDNQDG
+663 
-675 LRPEQITVKLLAD
+675 
-688 GVETGQTTTATAANN
+688 
-703 WTYEFTNLPKNK
+703 
-715 AGKAITYSVAEEAV
+715 

-741 TNSRTPE
+741 TNSHTPE

-808 KAITYSVAEEAVQ
+808 KAISYSVAEEAVA
-821 GYTSTVNG
+821 GYNTTVNG

-904 SVAEETVAGYTASV
+904 SVAEEAVAGYTASV

-936 TKTWQDNDNQDG
+936 TKSWQDNDNQDG

-992 ITYSVQ
+992 ITYSLQ

-1038 GVRPVELKVQLYADD
+1038 GLRPVELKVQLYADD

-1092 VPEGYQADQPSTQAG
+1092 VPEGYQADQPTTQAT
-1107 VTTLTNHHR
+1107 VTTLTNRHT
-1116 PEVTSLSG
+1116 PEVTSVSG

-1300 QHTPAT
+1300 QHAPAT

-1329 TVQLYADGQVVASQV
+1329 TVQLYADGQMVASQV

-1396 YKPEVTTFEVRKVW
+1396 YKPEVTSFEVRKVW

>member
-50 ATEEPEEGLDSN
+50 ATEESEEGLDSN

-541 VAEEAVTGYTSTV
+541 VAEEAV
-554 NGYDITNSHT
+554 
-564 PETVDVRGTKTWE
+564 
-577 DGDNQ
+577 
-582 DGLRP
+582 
-587 EQITVK
+587 
-593 LLADGTETGQ
+593 
-603 TTTATAANNW
+603 
-613 TYEFTNLPKNKAG
+613 
-626 QAISYSVAE
+626 
-635 EAVAGYT
+635 
-642 TKVNRYN
+642 
-649 LTNSHTPETVSVQG
+649 
-663 TKTWEDGDNQDG
+663 
-675 LRPEQITVKLLAD
+675 
-688 GVETGQTTTATAANN
+688 
-703 WTYEFTNLPKNK
+703 
-715 AGKAITYSVAEEAV
+715 

-741 TNSRTPE
+741 TNSHTPE

-808 KAITYSVAEEAVQ
+808 QAITYSVAEEAVQ
-821 GYTSTVNG
+821 GYTSTVKG
-829 YDLTNNHATDLTSV
+829 YDISNSHTPETVSV
-843 SGTKTWQDND
+843 QGSKTWEDGDN
-853 DQDGL
+853 QDGL

-904 SVAEETVAGYTASV
+904 SVAEEAVAGYTASV

-992 ITYSVQ
+992 ISYSVQ

-1038 GVRPVELKVQLYADD
+1038 GLRPVELKVQLYADD

-1058 EISLTA
+1058 EVSLTA

-1075 PEKAQGK
+1075 PEKAKGK

-1092 VPEGYQADQPSTQAG
+1092 VPEGYQADQPSTQAT
-1107 VTTLTNHHR
+1107 VTTLTNRHT
-1116 PEVTSLSG
+1116 PEVTSVSG
-1124 TKTWKDN
+1124 TKTWQDN

-1250 AANNWVYTWSGLAE
+1250 AADNWVYTWSGLAE

>member
-50 ATEEPEEGLDSN
+50 ATEESEEGLDSN

-253 RGEQRKHVVIRDYL
+253 RGEQRKHVVIRDNL

-541 VAEEAVTGYTSTV
+541 VAEEAV
-554 NGYDITNSHT
+554 
-564 PETVDVRGTKTWE
+564 
-577 DGDNQ
+577 
-582 DGLRP
+582 
-587 EQITVK
+587 
-593 LLADGTETGQ
+593 
-603 TTTATAANNW
+603 
-613 TYEFTNLPKNKAG
+613 
-626 QAISYSVAE
+626 
-635 EAVAGYT
+635 AGYT
-642 TKVNRYN
+642 TKVNGYN
-649 LTNSHTPETVSVQG
+649 LTNSH
-663 TKTWEDGDNQDG
+663 
-675 LRPEQITVKLLAD
+675 
-688 GVETGQTTTATAANN
+688 
-703 WTYEFTNLPKNK
+703 
-715 AGKAITYSVAEEAV
+715 
-729 AGYTSTLNGYNL
+729 
-741 TNSRTPE
+741 TPE

-808 KAITYSVAEEAVQ
+808 KAISYSVAEEAVA
-821 GYTSTVNG
+821 GYNTTVNG

-904 SVAEETVAGYTASV
+904 SVAEEAVAGYTASV

-992 ITYSVQ
+992 ISYSVQ

-1038 GVRPVELKVQLYADD
+1038 GLRPVELKVQLYADD

-1075 PEKAQGK
+1075 PEKAKGK

-1092 VPEGYQADQPSTQAG
+1092 VPEGYQADQPSTQAT
-1107 VTTLTNHHR
+1107 VTTLTNRHT
-1116 PEVTSLSG
+1116 PEVTSVSG
-1124 TKTWKDN
+1124 TKTWQDN

>member
-50 ATEEPEEGLDSN
+50 ATEESEEGLDSN

-541 VAEEAVTGYTSTV
+541 VAEEAV
-554 NGYDITNSHT
+554 
-564 PETVDVRGTKTWE
+564 
-577 DGDNQ
+577 
-582 DGLRP
+582 
-587 EQITVK
+587 
-593 LLADGTETGQ
+593 
-603 TTTATAANNW
+603 
-613 TYEFTNLPKNKAG
+613 
-626 QAISYSVAE
+626 
-635 EAVAGYT
+635 
-642 TKVNRYN
+642 
-649 LTNSHTPETVSVQG
+649 
-663 TKTWEDGDNQDG
+663 
-675 LRPEQITVKLLAD
+675 
-688 GVETGQTTTATAANN
+688 
-703 WTYEFTNLPKNK
+703 
-715 AGKAITYSVAEEAV
+715 

-741 TNSRTPE
+741 TNSHTPE

-808 KAITYSVAEEAVQ
+808 KAISYSVAEEAVA
-821 GYTSTVNG
+821 GYNTTVNG

-904 SVAEETVAGYTASV
+904 SVAEEAVAGYTASV

-992 ITYSVQ
+992 ISYSVQ

-1038 GVRPVELKVQLYADD
+1038 GLRPVELKVQLYADD

-1092 VPEGYQADQPSTQAG
+1092 VPEGYQADQPTTQAT
-1107 VTTLTNHHR
+1107 VTTLTNRHT
-1116 PEVTSLSG
+1116 PEVTSVSG

-1163 WSYSFDNLPKFAAG
+1163 WAYSFDNLPKFAAG

-1396 YKPEVTTFEVRKVW
+1396 YKPEVTSFEVRKVW

>member
-50 ATEEPEEGLDSN
+50 ATEESEEGLDPD

-208 ENKQI
+208 ENKPI

-296 NGANAAGSYNIT
+296 NAANAAGSYNVT

-541 VAEEAVTGYTSTV
+541 VAEEAVAGYTSTL
-554 NGYDITNSHT
+554 NG
-564 PETVDVRGTKTWE
+564 
-577 DGDNQ
+577 
-582 DGLRP
+582 
-587 EQITVK
+587 
-593 LLADGTETGQ
+593 
-603 TTTATAANNW
+603 
-613 TYEFTNLPKNKAG
+613 
-626 QAISYSVAE
+626 
-635 EAVAGYT
+635 
-642 TKVNRYN
+642 YN
-649 LTNSHTPETVSVQG
+649 LTNSHTPETVSIQG

-729 AGYTSTLNGYNL
+729 AGYNTKVNGYNL
-741 TNSRTPE
+741 TNSHTPE
-748 TVSIQGTKT
+748 AVSVQGTKT
-757 WEDGDNQDGLRPEQI
+757 WEDGDN
-772 TVKLL
+772 
-777 ADGVETGQT
+777 
-786 TTATAANNWTY
+786 
-797 EFSNLPKNKAG
+797 
-808 KAITYSVAEEAVQ
+808 
-821 GYTSTVNG
+821 
-829 YDLTNNHATDLTSV
+829 
-843 SGTKTWQDND
+843 
-853 DQDGL
+853 QDGL

-904 SVAEETVAGYTASV
+904 SVAEEAVVGYTASV

-992 ITYSVQ
+992 ISYSVQ

-1038 GVRPVELKVQLYADD
+1038 GLRPVELKVQLYADD

-1058 EISLTA
+1058 EVSLTA

-1092 VPEGYQADQPSTQAG
+1092 VPEGYQADQPTTQAT
-1107 VTTLTNHHR
+1107 VTTLTNRHT
-1116 PEVTSLSG
+1116 PEVTSVSG

-1250 AANNWVYTWSGLAE
+1250 AADNWVYTWSGLAE

-1396 YKPEVTTFEVRKVW
+1396 YKPEVTSFEVRKVW

-1461 EVVYTVEEVAVPSGY
+1461 EVVYTVEEVDVPSGY
-1476 SVTSSQTGVNQVT
+1476 SGTSSQTGVNQVT

>member
-50 ATEEPEEGLDSN
+50 ATEESEEGLDSN

-362 TNYDYSYSIAGGNA
+362 TNYDYSYSIAGEKA

-541 VAEEAVTGYTSTV
+541 VAEEAV
-554 NGYDITNSHT
+554 
-564 PETVDVRGTKTWE
+564 
-577 DGDNQ
+577 
-582 DGLRP
+582 
-587 EQITVK
+587 
-593 LLADGTETGQ
+593 
-603 TTTATAANNW
+603 
-613 TYEFTNLPKNKAG
+613 
-626 QAISYSVAE
+626 
-635 EAVAGYT
+635 
-642 TKVNRYN
+642 
-649 LTNSHTPETVSVQG
+649 
-663 TKTWEDGDNQDG
+663 
-675 LRPEQITVKLLAD
+675 
-688 GVETGQTTTATAANN
+688 
-703 WTYEFTNLPKNK
+703 
-715 AGKAITYSVAEEAV
+715 

-741 TNSRTPE
+741 TNSHTPE

-786 TTATAANNWTY
+786 TTATPANNWTY

-808 KAITYSVAEEAVQ
+808 KAISYSVAEEAVA
-821 GYTSTVNG
+821 GYNTTVNG

-904 SVAEETVAGYTASV
+904 SVAEEAVAGYTASV

-992 ITYSVQ
+992 ISYSVQ

-1038 GVRPVELKVQLYADD
+1038 GLRPVELKVQLYADD

-1075 PEKAQGK
+1075 PEKAKGK

-1092 VPEGYQADQPSTQAG
+1092 VPEGYQADQPSTQAT
-1107 VTTLTNHHR
+1107 VTTLTNRHT
-1116 PEVTSLSG
+1116 PEVTSVSG
-1124 TKTWKDN
+1124 TKTWQDN

-1250 AANNWVYTWSGLAE
+1250 AADNWVYTWSGLAE

-1424 QVQLYAD
+1424 QVKLYAD

>member
-50 ATEEPEEGLDSN
+50 ATEESEEGLDSN

-541 VAEEAVTGYTSTV
+541 VAEEAV
-554 NGYDITNSHT
+554 
-564 PETVDVRGTKTWE
+564 
-577 DGDNQ
+577 
-582 DGLRP
+582 
-587 EQITVK
+587 
-593 LLADGTETGQ
+593 
-603 TTTATAANNW
+603 
-613 TYEFTNLPKNKAG
+613 
-626 QAISYSVAE
+626 
-635 EAVAGYT
+635 
-642 TKVNRYN
+642 
-649 LTNSHTPETVSVQG
+649 
-663 TKTWEDGDNQDG
+663 
-675 LRPEQITVKLLAD
+675 
-688 GVETGQTTTATAANN
+688 
-703 WTYEFTNLPKNK
+703 
-715 AGKAITYSVAEEAV
+715 

-741 TNSRTPE
+741 TNSHTPE

-808 KAITYSVAEEAVQ
+808 KAISYSVAEEAVA
-821 GYTSTVNG
+821 GYNTTVNG

-1038 GVRPVELKVQLYADD
+1038 GLRPVELKVQLYADD

-1082 AISYQAREVA
+1082 AISYQAREVS

-1107 VTTLTNHHR
+1107 VTTLTNHHT
-1116 PEVTSLSG
+1116 PEVTSVSG

-1384 RPSYEAY
+1384 RPSYDGY
-1391 NITNH
+1391 NIANH

>member
-50 ATEEPEEGLDSN
+50 ATEESEEGLDSN

-412 KIVTDA
+412 KMVTDA

-593 LLADGTETGQ
+593 LLADG
-603 TTTATAANNW
+603 
-613 TYEFTNLPKNKAG
+613 
-626 QAISYSVAE
+626 
-635 EAVAGYT
+635 
-642 TKVNRYN
+642 
-649 LTNSHTPETVSVQG
+649 
-663 TKTWEDGDNQDG
+663 
-675 LRPEQITVKLLAD
+675 
-688 GVETGQTTTATAANN
+688 
-703 WTYEFTNLPKNK
+703 
-715 AGKAITYSVAEEAV
+715 
-729 AGYTSTLNGYNL
+729 
-741 TNSRTPE
+741 
-748 TVSIQGTKT
+748 
-757 WEDGDNQDGLRPEQI
+757 
-772 TVKLL
+772 
-777 ADGVETGQT
+777 VETGQT

-808 KAITYSVAEEAVQ
+808 KAISYSVAEEAVA
-821 GYTSTVNG
+821 GYNTTVNG

-904 SVAEETVAGYTASV
+904 SVAEEAVAGYTASV

-969 VANAANNWTYE
+969 VAKAANNWTYE

-992 ITYSVQ
+992 IAYSVQ

-1092 VPEGYQADQPSTQAG
+1092 VPEGYQADQPTTQAT
-1107 VTTLTNHHR
+1107 VTTLTNRHT
-1116 PEVTSLSG
+1116 PEVTSVSG

-1329 TVQLYADGQVVASQV
+1329 IVQLYADGQVVASQV

-1396 YKPEVTTFEVRKVW
+1396 YKPEVTSFEVRKVW

>member
-50 ATEEPEEGLDSN
+50 ATEESEEGLDSN

-541 VAEEAVTGYTSTV
+541 VAEEAV
-554 NGYDITNSHT
+554 
-564 PETVDVRGTKTWE
+564 
-577 DGDNQ
+577 
-582 DGLRP
+582 
-587 EQITVK
+587 
-593 LLADGTETGQ
+593 
-603 TTTATAANNW
+603 
-613 TYEFTNLPKNKAG
+613 
-626 QAISYSVAE
+626 
-635 EAVAGYT
+635 
-642 TKVNRYN
+642 
-649 LTNSHTPETVSVQG
+649 
-663 TKTWEDGDNQDG
+663 
-675 LRPEQITVKLLAD
+675 
-688 GVETGQTTTATAANN
+688 
-703 WTYEFTNLPKNK
+703 
-715 AGKAITYSVAEEAV
+715 

-741 TNSRTPE
+741 TNSHTPE

-808 KAITYSVAEEAVQ
+808 KAISYSVAEEAVA
-821 GYTSTVNG
+821 GYNTTVNG

-904 SVAEETVAGYTASV
+904 SVAEEAVAGYTASV

-969 VANAANNWTYE
+969 VAKAANNWTYE

-992 ITYSVQ
+992 IAYSVQ

-1092 VPEGYQADQPSTQAG
+1092 VPEGYQADQPTTQAT
-1107 VTTLTNHHR
+1107 VTTLTNRHT
-1116 PEVTSLSG
+1116 PEVTSVSG

-1396 YKPEVTTFEVRKVW
+1396 YKPEVTSFEVRKVW

>member
-50 ATEEPEEGLDSN
+50 ATEESEEGLDPD

-132 PSTLAFTEVSNF
+132 PSTLAFTEASNF
-144 EVRDSSGQHVVATA
+144 EVRDSSGQHVVANA

-208 ENKQI
+208 ENKPI

-296 NGANAAGSYNIT
+296 NAANAAGSYNIT

-479 GTKTWS
+479 GTKSWS

-526 GLDAKDAQG
+526 GLAAKDAQG

-587 EQITVK
+587 EQITLK
-593 LLADGTETGQ
+593 LLADGAETGQ

-626 QAISYSVAE
+626 QAITYSVAE

-642 TKVNRYN
+642 STVNGYDIS
-649 LTNSHTPETVSVQG
+649 NSHTPETVSVQG

-703 WTYEFTNLPKNK
+703 WTYEFSNLPKNK
-715 AGKAITYSVAEEAV
+715 AGKPITYSVAEEAV
-729 AGYTSTLNGYNL
+729 AGYTTKVNAYNL
-741 TNSRTPE
+741 TNSHTPE

-808 KAITYSVAEEAVQ
+808 KPITYSVAEEAVA
-821 GYTSTVNG
+821 GYNTTVNG
-829 YDLTNNHATDLTSV
+829 YDITNNHATDLTSV

-888 EFSNLPKNK
+888 EFTNLPKNK

-904 SVAEETVAGYTASV
+904 SVAEEAVAGYTASV

-1038 GVRPVELKVQLYADD
+1038 GLRPVELKVQLYADD

-1107 VTTLTNHHR
+1107 TTTLTNHHT

-1124 TKTWKDN
+1124 AKTWKDN

-1250 AANNWVYTWSGLAE
+1250 AADNWVYTWSGLAE

-1437 PVTLKADND
+1437 PVALKADND

-1534 TKRRQA
+1534 TKRRHA

>member
-28 EVAAPQETSALVG
+28 EVAVPQETSALVG

-50 ATEEPEEGLDSN
+50 ATEESEEGLDSN

-208 ENKQI
+208 ENKPI

-541 VAEEAVTGYTSTV
+541 VAEEAVAGYTSTL
-554 NGYDITNSHT
+554 NG
-564 PETVDVRGTKTWE
+564 
-577 DGDNQ
+577 
-582 DGLRP
+582 
-587 EQITVK
+587 
-593 LLADGTETGQ
+593 
-603 TTTATAANNW
+603 
-613 TYEFTNLPKNKAG
+613 
-626 QAISYSVAE
+626 
-635 EAVAGYT
+635 
-642 TKVNRYN
+642 YN
-649 LTNSHTPETVSVQG
+649 LTNSHTPETVSIQG

-715 AGKAITYSVAEEAV
+715 AGKAISYSVAEEAV
-729 AGYTSTLNGYNL
+729 AGYN
-741 TNSRTPE
+741 
-748 TVSIQGTKT
+748 
-757 WEDGDNQDGLRPEQI
+757 
-772 TVKLL
+772 
-777 ADGVETGQT
+777 T
-786 TTATAANNWTY
+786 T
-797 EFSNLPKNKAG
+797 
-808 KAITYSVAEEAVQ
+808 I
-821 GYTSTVNG
+821 NG

-843 SGTKTWQDND
+843 SGTKTWEDND

-904 SVAEETVAGYTASV
+904 SVAEEAVAGYTASV

-969 VANAANNWTYE
+969 VAKAANNWTYE

-992 ITYSVQ
+992 IAYSVQ

-1012 NVTNSHTPGQTSHT
+1012 NVTNSYTPGQTSHT

-1038 GVRPVELKVQLYADD
+1038 GLRPVELKVQLYADD

-1082 AISYQAREVA
+1082 AISYQAREVS

-1107 VTTLTNHHR
+1107 VTTLTNHHT
-1116 PEVTSLSG
+1116 PEVTSVSG

-1384 RPSYEAY
+1384 RPSYDGY
-1391 NITNH
+1391 NIANH